1 MCTNELLHEK
11 FVELDKFID
20 GLEEKE
26 GSLIT
31 VLHKTQEIF
40 GYLPK
45 EIQLH
50 VARKLDIPAAKVNGV
65 VTFYSFFTETPR
77 GEHVINVCMGTA
89 CFVRGAEILLKEIQ
103 DKLKIKAGQTTPDGK
118 FSLDALRCVG
128 ACGLAPI
135 IMVDGKVYGRVK
147 KEQVDD
153 ILANYKDKEES

>member
-40 GYLPK
+40 GYLPR

-89 CFVRGAEILLKEIQ
+89 CFVRGAELLLKDIQ
-103 DKLKIKAGQTTPDGK
+103 DKLKIKAGQTTTDGK

-147 KEQVDD
+147 LEQVDE
-153 ILANYKDKEES
+153 ILNNYKDQES